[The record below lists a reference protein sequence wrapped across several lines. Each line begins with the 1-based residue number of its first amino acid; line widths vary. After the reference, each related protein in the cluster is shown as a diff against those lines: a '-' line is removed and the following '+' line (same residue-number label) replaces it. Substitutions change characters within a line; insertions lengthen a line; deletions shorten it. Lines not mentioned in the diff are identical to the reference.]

1 MLERVIPNVRVL
13 ILQGLDARHKLAA
26 VSRLSRAFRSLP
38 ALAFVHDSTADM
50 LQPDCSGRD
59 SIEAGS
65 SRQLWALSLTVERA
79 EQPGRSTLFT
89 CPRSLS
95 CIPQLATLETLHIC
109 LELPEVADR
118 SASLRCVLRSV
129 LSLPS
134 LRRLTISGS
143 STTREAAVDVNSTWW
158 MCPEAD
164 WTDRALPSSASLRYL
179 TLSRVSLSRASVL
192 RLCSLPL
199 QSLKLTECAMG

>member
-1 MLERVIPNVRVL
+1 MWQPAHSTTAAASACGLAVSPSAAVGAASVYPAASASPLQAKHGQTSLSQQSVLERVIPNVRVL
-13 ILQGLDARHKLAA
+13 ILQGLDARRKLAA

-50 LQPDCSGRD
+50 LRPDCSGRD

-95 CIPQLATLETLHIC
+95 CIPHLATLETLHIRM
-109 LELPEVADR
+109 ER
-118 SASLRCVLRSV
+118 LRS
-129 LSLPS
+129 LTA
-134 LRRLTISGS
+134 RR
-143 STTREAAVDVNSTWW
+143 RCAAS
-158 MCPEAD
+158 
-164 WTDRALPSSASLRYL
+164 
-179 TLSRVSLSRASVL
+179 
-192 RLCSLPL
+192 
-199 QSLKLTECAMG
+199 CAACCVCRHCGG